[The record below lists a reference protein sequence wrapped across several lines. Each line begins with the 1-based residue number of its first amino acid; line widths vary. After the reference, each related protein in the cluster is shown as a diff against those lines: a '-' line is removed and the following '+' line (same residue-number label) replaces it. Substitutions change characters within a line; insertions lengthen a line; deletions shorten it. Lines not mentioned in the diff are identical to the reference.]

1 MIKLQLLLFQSNSL
15 ISPLKG
21 CISFFFPGNYI
32 KDLSRLGRDIRKV
45 IIIDNSPVSYIF
57 HQDNAVPV
65 TSWFDDMHDTELQTL
80 IPIFDRLASVDDVI
94 PALQDIH
101 HRRDAV

>member
-15 ISPLKG
+15 MCL
-21 CISFFFPGNYI
+21 

-57 HQDNAVPV
+57 HQDNA
-65 TSWFDDMHDTELQTL
+65 
-80 IPIFDRLASVDDVI
+80 
-94 PALQDIH
+94 
-101 HRRDAV
+101 